1 MVLLTAPRTCT
12 GQLIDPF
19 IGQNLLSRIQGWRW
33 AVTEMP
39 NCWES
44 LAGGASPIPL
54 LRHILTPPKGQ
65 ERSRGARRP
74 KGEQQEK
81 VCGRCLWHSLYG
93 DSPWESC
100 DFRRV
105 AAAGASH

>member
-65 ERSRGARRP
+65 ERSRGGKKTKRR
-74 KGEQQEK
+74 
-81 VCGRCLWHSLYG
+81 
-93 DSPWESC
+93 
-100 DFRRV
+100 
-105 AAAGASH
+105 AAGEGLWQVSVAFSVWGLTLGKL